1 MNSTFRDSL
10 GTPGRSADDSARRFA
25 HPPLVRSLALFG
37 AGFSALFAVLVL
49 LVPLYAPD
57 WNNPLLLA
65 ISFVFCVGSI
75 VVSLLMLRSSGD
87 TFEVTEEGI
96 GWLSPGKEPV
106 FLAWREVADVHPEN
120 VMQRL
125 VVADAAG
132 RRRILIEFHL
142 RGFGEL
148 RRIVLDRSRR
158 KAAS

>member
-1 MNSTFRDSL
+1 MDHDRIEPTEPS
-10 GTPGRSADDSARRFA
+10 GGAQARLFA

-37 AGFSALFAVLVL
+37 AWFSALFAVLVL

-65 ISFVFCVGSI
+65 ISFVFCVGS
-75 VVSLLMLRSSGD
+75 VAVSLLMLRSSGD
-87 TFEVTEEGI
+87 TFEVTGD
-96 GWLSPGKEPV
+96 GVCWRSPGKAPV
-106 FLAWREVADVHPEN
+106 FLAWSDVADVHPEN

-132 RRRILIEFHL
+132 RRILIEFHL

-148 RRIVLDRSRR
+148 RRIVLERVRAR
-158 KAAS
+158 AAS